1 MELKT
6 IKMSDII
13 PDENNP
19 RKDFGDLHALARTFE
34 GNPYAARQPFNPIV
48 VVEDGETYRIADGER
63 RYRAM
68 AIIGVEECQA
78 VVCGGYEEADSMIA
92 MLASDAKEPLKDEER
107 SCAVQRAL
115 LLGVPVNVVENAGR
129 LKRGQAKKIK
139 SALKG
144 NDGSVIQASLDQIL
158 EGCALREQ
166 GATEQEVE
174 KIINAD
180 DVSWKHIASDIR
192 QRIGLREYFDEME
205 AVLDKHGFTLED
217 ERPENLTYGA
227 SYKHA
232 EDLEADLE
240 AGVSE
245 SAYFF
250 FNKYVP
256 AVQLYSEEEL
266 ESGVDAALQERI
278 DIARVKTEEGVRDR
292 ASWYAQKLETD
303 RSGKRVHLTPH
314 IDNLM
319 IQRAEGSPIV
329 ERFRE
334 LSGSEDPKKR
344 IGSLSG
350 ISAEVFYDVFST
362 DFEFLDA
369 RVLGEDNLS
378 TSDQTLWE
386 EKIAWFDAFKADGYE
401 FCFEEQEI
409 IEHVCEIYGISHD
422 DSVTSQNACGV
433 ETSEPEGK
441 LMQPSE
447 AVVDNE
453 ALDVSEVLMEAEMVI
468 NDTSILMSESHE
480 STPIDP
486 HEASQAVSDELD
498 VSDLVFNG

>member
-34 GNPYAARQPFNPIV
+34 GNPYVARQPFNPIV

-107 SCAVQRAL
+107 SYAVQRAL
-115 LLGVPVNVVENAGR
+115 LLGVPVNVVENTGR

-166 GATEQEVE
+166 GATEQEIE
-174 KIINAD
+174 KVLNAD
-180 DVSWKHIASDIR
+180 DASWRHIASDVR
-192 QRIGLREYFDEME
+192 QRIGLQEYLDEME
-205 AVLDKHGFTLED
+205 AVLEKYGFTLED
-217 ERPENLTYGA
+217 ERPENLAYSA

-266 ESGVDAALQERI
+266 ESGVDTALQERI
-278 DIARVKTEEGVRDR
+278 DIARVKIEEGIRDR
-292 ASWYAQKLETD
+292 AFWYAQKLEAD
-303 RSGKRVHLTPH
+303 RSGKRAYLTPH

-334 LSGSEDPKKR
+334 LSGSEGAKK
-344 IGSLSG
+344 IDSLSG
-350 ISAEVFYDVFST
+350 ISAEVFYDVFSS
-362 DFEFLDA
+362 DLELLDA
-369 RVLGEDNLS
+369 RVLGEDASS
-378 TSDQTLWE
+378 TSDQAFWE
-386 EKIAWFDAFKADGYE
+386 KKIAWVDAFKADGYD
-401 FCFEEQEI
+401 FCVEEQEI
-409 IEHVCEIYGISHD
+409 IEHVCKIYGISHGD
-422 DSVTSQNACGV
+422 DVDIQAVSGS
-433 ETSEPEGK
+433 SEPEFK
-441 LMQPSE
+441 LMETPE
-447 AVVDNE
+447 IAVDKE
-453 ALDVSEVLMEAEMVI
+453 ALDVSEVLMEAEMAI
-468 NDTSILMSESHE
+468 NDTSILMYE
-480 STPIDP
+480 STPRDP
-486 HEASQAVSDELD
+486 HEASQPASGELN